1 MDATREAATVEKI
14 AAEILH
20 IDTLETQ
27 NSDRLDF
34 HDLIVDRIKEALEAA
49 YRAGYSAAKA

>member
-20 IDTLETQ
+20 
-27 NSDRLDF
+27 F
-34 HDLIVDRIKEALEAA
+34 HDLIVDRIKESLEAA

>member
-1 MDATREAATVEKI
+1 MDATVKKI

-34 HDLIVDRIKEALEAA
+34 HDLIVDRIKESLEAA

>member
-1 MDATREAATVEKI
+1 MDATVKKI